1 MAKYAVSL
9 LTTAIGTGIT
19 VGTIRADATTPR
31 RQKWYD
37 IMFGSESTAGDAQIR
52 WTVTRLSAAGAG
64 TAGNNPTPQPLDPA
78 DAAALADCHSDFTAE
93 PTTYDAVSVLS
104 IGLNQR
110 ASFRWVAAPGGEI
123 VTAATASIGA
133 GIRTPVISTG
143 NPDVATTVHFE
154 EQ

>member
-1 MAKYAVSL
+1 MAKYAVPMSATL
-9 LTTAIGTGIT
+9 ATGET
-19 VGTIRADATTPR
+19 LGSIRADATTPR

-37 IMFGSESTAGDAQIR
+37 IMIGTTSTAGDAQVR
-52 WTVTRLSAAGAG
+52 WTVTRVSAAGAG
-64 TAGNNPTPQPLDPA
+64 TATAVTPALLDPA
-78 DAAALADCHSDFTAE
+78 DAAALADCHENFTAE
-93 PTTYDAVSVLS
+93 PTTYDSVSVLA
-104 IGLNQR
+104 IAVNQR

-143 NPDVATTVHFE
+143 TPDGTVTVHFE